1 MNEVELK
8 IALEN
13 DVTLTN
19 LQVKLVKW
27 DAEEA
32 ARIKKLEQEVSAG
45 WEQYRLDKERLRIEQ
60 TRLLN
65 LAVSLRSLQKKTAIR
80 HGPRNYIIGQIK
92 KREKK
97 ITQNQCRLAMRAAA
111 KKQRE
116 EFFASHGA
124 PLPLNKVSLKH
135 AIK

>member
-1 MNEVELK
+1 MNDAEELK
-8 IALEN
+8 AALES

-19 LQVKLVKW
+19 LQVKLTKW

-32 ARIKKLEQEVSAG
+32 ARIKELEQQVTSG

-80 HGPRNYIIGQIK
+80 QGPRKYIINQIK
-92 KREKK
+92 NREKK
-97 ITQNQCRLAMRAAA
+97 ITQYQCRLAMRAAA
-111 KKQRE
+111 RKQRE

-124 PLPLNKVSLKH
+124 PLNLGKVSLN